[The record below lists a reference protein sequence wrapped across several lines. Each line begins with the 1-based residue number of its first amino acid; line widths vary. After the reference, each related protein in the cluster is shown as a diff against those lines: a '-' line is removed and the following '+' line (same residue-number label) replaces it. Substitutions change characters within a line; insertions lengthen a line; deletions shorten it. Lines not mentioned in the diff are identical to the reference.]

1 MLTKIGNALIQH
13 PYVIIGLA
21 PRAVK
26 SRLLK
31 NKNKNKKKR
40 VGRKNKIIY
49 VMRAC

>member
-26 SRLLK
+26 SRLS
-31 NKNKNKKKR
+31 KKKKE
-40 VGRKNKIIY
+40 GRL
-49 VMRAC
+49 